1 MAELGP
7 WMIAARNAQQAEY
20 LVRSRAEQRGV
31 DLDSI
36 EVSGGTGGMW
46 LVTVTLTD
54 TEKGEAA
61 RLSED
66 TQALHLNLP
75 TSRPGTAAG

>member
-1 MAELGP
+1 VAELGP
-7 WMIAARNAQQAEY
+7 WMIAAHNAEQAEY

-31 DLDSI
+31 VLDNI

-46 LVTVTLTD
+46 LVSVTLTD
-54 TEKGEAA
+54 PEKGEAA

-75 TSRPGTAAG
+75 PTRPGTSAG

>member
-7 WMIAARNAQQAEY
+7 WMIAAHNAEQAEY

-31 DLDSI
+31 DLDNV

-46 LVTVTLTD
+46 LVSVTLTD

-66 TQALHLNLP
+66 TQALHLNFP
-75 TSRPGTAAG
+75 TARPGTSAS

>member
-7 WMIAARNAQQAEY
+7 WMIAARNAAQAEY

-31 DLDSI
+31 DLDSV

-46 LVTVTLTD
+46 LVTVTVTD

-66 TQALHLNLP
+66 TQALHLNLSR
-75 TSRPGTAAG
+75 TRPGRSAG

>member
-1 MAELGP
+1 
-7 WMIAARNAQQAEY
+7 MIAAHNAQQAEY

-31 DLDSI
+31 DVESVD
-36 EVSGGTGGMW
+36 VSGGTGGMW

-75 TSRPGTAAG
+75 PTRPGTSAG

>member
-1 MAELGP
+1 VAELGP
-7 WMIAARNAQQAEY
+7 WMIAAHNAQQAEY

-31 DLDSI
+31 DLDSV

-46 LVTVTLTD
+46 LVTVTLAD

-66 TQALHLNLP
+66 TQALHLNSP
-75 TSRPGTAAG
+75 KTRPGRSAG